1 MKGTIMDRTPI
12 TTAPQRIVI
21 SAAEYDALVAS
32 LDAPPRDLPR
42 LRALLAA
49 PDVFTD
55 ARTT

>member
-1 MKGTIMDRTPI
+1 MDRTPI

-55 ARTT
+55 AETT